1 MARRRDFDERPVP
14 PHLASVG
21 IQSPAER
28 DEPAQGSFACF
39 QHFQKSTVR
48 RRSTTAAAEQRRVGS
63 CVSSYEAVED
73 GMDAVLFA
81 RPAVPVLP
89 AFHPL
94 ECPRGGAAHGALG
107 PLIGRGFDG
116 LADAVDEEPHQDEDD
131 DSDHGPSAV
140 QRRSRRTR
148 YVRCC
153 GPLRRVPAN
162 QHVPLGPIWLTD
174 SALGTCLT
182 PMCPYTFENGA
193 CAGICH
199 RSQRPSAFPA
209 GRGRALPV
217 TCKRTASLVAFVGLR
232 AASDGLPVGHA
243 CLITRALELVHE
255 ITAASARASGRNGLT
270 ATPGE

>member
-1 MARRRDFDERPVP
+1 MSRLRAALP
-14 PHLASVG
+14 ASNT
-21 IQSPAER
+21 SR
-28 DEPAQGSFACF
+28 S
-39 QHFQKSTVR
+39 
-48 RRSTTAAAEQRRVGS
+48 RRSDDAAPLPRQNSGALGS

-89 AFHPL
+89 ALHPL
-94 ECPRGGAAHGALG
+94 ERQRGGAAHGALG
-107 PLIGRGFDG
+107 PFIGCGFDG

-140 QRRSRRTR
+140 QRRSRRTTR

-162 QHVPLGPIWLTD
+162 QHIPLGPIWLTD
-174 SALGTCLT
+174 SVLGTCLT

-209 GRGRALPV
+209 SRGRALPV
-217 TCKRTASLVAFVGLR
+217 TCKRTASSVAFVGLR
-232 AASDGLPVGHA
+232 ATSDGLPVGHA

>member
-1 MARRRDFDERPVP
+1 MSRLRAGLP
-14 PHLASVG
+14 ASNT
-21 IQSPAER
+21 SR
-28 DEPAQGSFACF
+28 
-39 QHFQKSTVR
+39 R
-48 RRSTTAAAEQRRVGS
+48 RRSDDAAPLPRPNSVALGS

-94 ECPRGGAAHGALG
+94 ERPRGGAAHGALG
-107 PLIGRGFDG
+107 PFIGCGFDG

-140 QRRSRRTR
+140 QRR
-148 YVRCC
+148 
-153 GPLRRVPAN
+153 PLRRVPAN

-217 TCKRTASLVAFVGLR
+217 TCKRTASSVAFVGLR